1 VSAVVRLHEQ
11 LVMVPTTHSNAYLWL
26 AGDGVTLVDT
36 GDPGDE
42 TIIAAALRELGLTER
57 DLTRIVLTHFHPDH
71 VGGAAALAGSS
82 GAQVCAG
89 RADAAVIRGTEAG
102 PPWVPTAAEEP
113 LLAAVN
119 AIPAAAPC
127 PVHRELDDQD
137 LLDPAGDAVV
147 LAVPGHTPG
156 SVALHLPRLRAV
168 LTGDVAIRFGD
179 RVTLGLFNVDRARA
193 RSSLRRLAALDVDI
207 AGVGHGTPVTSG
219 AAAALSAAT
228 DPLPHGGAR
237 P

>member
-26 AGDGVTLVDT
+26 AEDGATLIDT

-71 VGGAAALAGSS
+71 VGGAAALAESS

-89 RADAAVIRGTEAG
+89 RADAAVIRGTAAG
-102 PPWVPTAAEEP
+102 QSWVLTDAEQPMLTAINSIPTP
-113 LLAAVN
+113 
-119 AIPAAAPC
+119 APC

-137 LLDPAGDAVV
+137 SLDPSGDAVII
-147 LAVPGHTPG
+147 AVPGHTPG

-168 LTGDVAIRFGD
+168 LTGDVAVRFGD
-179 RVTLGLFNVDRARA
+179 QVNLGPFNIDRARA
-193 RSSLRRLAALDVDI
+193 WSSLQRLAALDIDI
-207 AGVGHGTPVTSG
+207 AGVGHGTPLTS
-219 AAAALSAAT
+219 AATAALSEAT
-228 DPLPHGGAR
+228 DPLA
-237 P
+237 

>member
-1 VSAVVRLHEQ
+1 MSAVIRLHEQ

-26 AGDGVTLVDT
+26 AEDGATLVDT

-71 VGGAAALAGSS
+71 VGGAAALAESS

-89 RADAAVIRGTEAG
+89 RADAAVIRGTVAG
-102 PPWVPTAAEEP
+102 QSWVLTDAEQP
-113 LLAAVN
+113 MLAAVN
-119 AIPAAAPC
+119 SIPTPAPC

-137 LLDPAGDAVV
+137 SLDPSGDAVV
-147 LAVPGHTPG
+147 IAVPGHTPG

-168 LTGDVAIRFGD
+168 LTGDVAVRFGD
-179 RVTLGLFNVDRARA
+179 QVNLGPFNIDRARA
-193 RSSLRRLAALDVDI
+193 WSSLQRLAALDVDI
-207 AGVGHGTPVTSG
+207 AGVGHGTPLTSG
-219 AAAALSAAT
+219 ATAALSEAT
-228 DPLPHGGAR
+228 DPLA
-237 P
+237 

>member
-1 VSAVVRLHEQ
+1 VSAVIRLHEQ

-26 AGDGVTLVDT
+26 AEDGATLVDT

-71 VGGAAALAGSS
+71 VGGAAALAEPS

-89 RADAAVIRGTEAG
+89 RADAAVIRGTVAG
-102 PPWVPTAAEEP
+102 PSWVPTDAERP
-113 LLAAVN
+113 MLAAVN
-119 AIPAAAPC
+119 SIPTPAPC

-137 LLDPAGDAVV
+137 PLDPSGDAVV
-147 LAVPGHTPG
+147 IAVPGHTPG

-168 LTGDVAIRFGD
+168 LTGDVAVRFGD
-179 RVTLGLFNVDRARA
+179 RVNLGPFNVDRALA
-193 RSSLRRLAALDVDI
+193 WSSLQRLAALDVDI
-207 AGVGHGTPVTSG
+207 AGVGHGTPLTSG
-219 AAAALSAAT
+219 AAAALRAAT
-228 DPLPHGGAR
+228 DPLA
-237 P
+237 

>member
-89 RADAAVIRGTEAG
+89 RADAAVIRGTVAG
-102 PPWVPTAAEEP
+102 PSWVPTDAERP
-113 LLAAVN
+113 MLAAVN
-119 AIPAAAPC
+119 SIPTPAPC

-137 LLDPAGDAVV
+137 PLDPSGDAVV
-147 LAVPGHTPG
+147 IAVPGHTPG

-168 LTGDVAIRFGD
+168 LTGDVAVRFGD
-179 RVTLGLFNVDRARA
+179 RVNLGPFNVDRALA
-193 RSSLRRLAALDVDI
+193 WSSLQRLAALDVDI
-207 AGVGHGTPVTSG
+207 AGVGHGTPLTSG
-219 AAAALSAAT
+219 AAAALRAAT
-228 DPLPHGGAR
+228 DPLA
-237 P
+237 

>member
-1 VSAVVRLHEQ
+1 MSAVVRLHEQ

-26 AGDGVTLVDT
+26 AEDGATLVDT

-71 VGGAAALAGSS
+71 VGGAAALAESS

-89 RADAAVIRGTEAG
+89 RADAAVIRGTVAG
-102 PPWVPTAAEEP
+102 QSWVPTDAERP
-113 LLAAVN
+113 MLAAVSS
-119 AIPAAAPC
+119 IPAPAPC

-137 LLDPAGDAVV
+137 PLDPSGDAVV
-147 LAVPGHTPG
+147 IAVPGHTPG

-168 LTGDVAIRFGD
+168 LTGDVAVRFGD
-179 RVTLGLFNVDRARA
+179 QVNLGPFNIDRARA
-193 RSSLRRLAALDVDI
+193 WSSLQRLAALDVDI
-207 AGVGHGTPVTSG
+207 AGVGHGTPLTSG
-219 AAAALSAAT
+219 AAAALREAT
-228 DPLPHGGAR
+228 DPLA
-237 P
+237 